1 MIIRDVILEGSNLL
15 KKKKILSACLDSEL
29 LMSNLINKDRNYL
42 LMNDDDSI
50 KRETYHKFIKLI
62 ERRSLNVPISYII
75 NKKFFWKHEFFVNQN
90 VLIPRPDTEIIVEQV
105 LKLTDRKDNI
115 RVLEVGVGSGCILL
129 SILDERRCFVGVG
142 IDKSVECCKITKIN
156 AERLKLKNHLKI
168 FKTSIDNFNFGKY
181 DLIISNPPYISKNE
195 ILSLDKGIKNFEP
208 KLALDGGFNGLC
220 NFIGLIKKSKKL
232 LKNRG
237 KLILEIGYKQKKSV
251 SKILIDEG
259 FTNIRCIKD
268 YAFNDRCIV
277 STKG

>member
-29 LMSNLINKDRNYL
+29 LMSTLLNKDRNYL
-42 LMNDDDSI
+42 LMNDNDLI

-90 VLIPRPDTEIIVEQV
+90 VLIPRPDTEIVVEQV
-105 LKLTDRKDNI
+105 LKLTDRKDKI
-115 RVLEVGVGSGCILL
+115 RVLEVGVGSGCLLL
-129 SILDERRCFVGVG
+129 SILDERRYFEGVG

-156 AERLKLKNHLKI
+156 AEKLKLRNHIKI
-168 FKTSIDNFNFGKY
+168 FKTSIDNFNLGKY
-181 DLIISNPPYISKNE
+181 DLIISNPPYINKSE
-195 ILSLDKGIKNFEP
+195 ILSLDIGVRKFEP
-208 KLALDGGFNGLC
+208 KLALDGGYNGLC
-220 NFIGLIKKSKKL
+220 NFISLIKKSKKL
-232 LKNRG
+232 LNKRG
-237 KLILEIGYKQKKSV
+237 KLVLEIGYKQKKSV

-259 FTNIRCIKD
+259 FINIKCIKD
-268 YAFNDRCIV
+268 YANNDRCIV

>member
-1 MIIRDVILEGSNLL
+1 MIIRNAILEGANLL
-15 KKKKILSACLDSEL
+15 KKNKISSSNLDSEL
-29 LMSNLINKDRNYL
+29 LMSNLIKKDRNYL
-42 LMNDDDSI
+42 LMNDNNSI
-50 KRETYHKFIKLI
+50 KKETYHKFIKLI
-62 ERRSLNVPISYII
+62 ERRSLNVPISHII
-75 NKKFFWKHEFFVNQN
+75 NKKFFWNHEFFVNQN

-105 LKLTDRKDNI
+105 LNSTNIKEKI
-115 RVLEVGVGSGCILL
+115 RVLEVGVGSGCLLL
-129 SILDERRCFVGVG
+129 SILDERRCFEGVG

>member
-1 MIIRDVILEGSNLL
+1 MIIRNAILEGANLL
-15 KKKKILSACLDSEL
+15 KKNKISSSNLDSEL
-29 LMSNLINKDRNYL
+29 LMSNLIKKDRNYL
-42 LMNDDDSI
+42 LMNDNNSI
-50 KRETYHKFIKLI
+50 KKETYHKFIKLI
-62 ERRSLNVPISYII
+62 ERRSLNVPISHII
-75 NKKFFWKHEFFVNQN
+75 NKKFFWNHEFFVNQN

-105 LKLTDRKDNI
+105 LNSTNIKEKI
-115 RVLEVGVGSGCILL
+115 RVLEVGVGSGCLLL
-129 SILDERRCFVGVG
+129 SILDERRCFEGVG

-168 FKTSIDNFNFGKY
+168 FKTSIDNFNLGKY

>member
-15 KKKKILSACLDSEL
+15 KKKKILSASLDSEL

-42 LMNDDDSI
+42 LMNDNDSI
-50 KRETYHKFIKLI
+50 KSEIYHKFIKLI

-75 NKKFFWKHEFFVNQN
+75 NKKFFWKNEFFVNQN

-105 LKLTDRKDNI
+105 LKLTDRKEKI
-115 RVLEVGVGSGCILL
+115 RVLEVGVGSGCLLL
-129 SILDERRCFVGVG
+129 SILDERRRFEGVG

-156 AERLKLKNHLKI
+156 AKKLKLKNHLKI

-195 ILSLDKGIKNFEP
+195 IVSLDEGVRNFEP
-208 KLALDGGFNGLC
+208 KLALDGGYNGLC
-220 NFIGLIKKSKKL
+220 NFISLIKKSRKL
-232 LKNRG
+232 LNNRG

-251 SKILIDEG
+251 SKILIEQG
-259 FTNIRCIKD
+259 FFNIRCIKD
-268 YAFNDRCIV
+268 YANNDRCIV
-277 STKG
+277 SMKG